1 MQSWHKSALLSSNPI
16 APSAESS
23 PDGLDRAGTGIS
35 SPRRPGSFG
44 MRSGR
49 KRQA

>member
-1 MQSWHKSALLSSNPI
+1 MQSWHKSAPLSSNPI
-16 APSAESS
+16 APSEESS

-44 MRSGR
+44 TYTER